1 MKNMIGKSV
10 KLAIGMSLVAS
21 LLVAG
26 VSSANSANGEKPK
39 KQEWTKLEAEGKFSA
54 LQIGNR
60 VYVFDNENQIFTTK
74 GAGQLGPLQSLFVLG
89 KGTPHEIPFVV
100 VKNSKKGLMVFS
112 DLWPKFDDGTYAA
125 DTTTAYDAGRI
136 FYEAKTNI
144 VSKTAHH
151 TAVQKNGE
159 VILNTANDFDDLKK
173 GYHESFRAKGTLRG
187 LIVYDCCGYLVVE
200 NSAGVLE
207 VYHAGETGAE
217 KIGEITLP

>member
-1 MKNMIGKSV
+1 MKKMIGKSV
-10 KLAIGMSLVAS
+10 KLAIGVSLVAS
-21 LLVAG
+21 MLVAG
-26 VSSANSANGEKPK
+26 VSSADSGKK

-89 KGTPHEIPFVV
+89 KGTPFEIPFIV
-100 VKNSKKGLMVFS
+100 VKNSKQGLMVFS
-112 DLWPKFDDGTYAA
+112 DLWPKFDDGTYKL
-125 DTTTAYDAGRI
+125 DTTTAYDSGRI
-136 FYEAKTNI
+136 FYEAKTKI

-151 TAVQKNGE
+151 TAVQVKDE

-173 GYHESFRAKGTLRG
+173 GYHESFRAKGKLRG

-200 NSAGVLE
+200 NGEGVLE
-207 VYHAGETGAE
+207 VYHAGESGAE